1 MQTLKEYLTKPYSN
15 TDTTSLWD
23 DCISINRFYQELP
36 EMQGQASFA
45 NYFKTRNIVKAPRGY
60 VTLKAFFDPKNVGNF
75 DGQVEA
81 WMTDKNKFMQNYD
94 NWKVDSAM
102 RESDNTYN
110 YQGLIEDDLAFNR
123 ITIVNPDSRVFES
136 KDLLLLRAN
145 ISLDPRGNYTPNVI
159 AIFDNDLDDHY
170 QAASFMGRHF
180 SVLEAEFT
188 VDGTKYYM
196 DADTSALSDTYS
208 CYFNTESSTNIFA
221 DNDQID
227 LYFDPTDKEDIIDTI
242 KTAINDLTDL
252 DVDKTDFELT
262 NVKYFCESNN

>member
-145 ISLDPRGNYTPNVI
+145 KH
-159 AIFDNDLDDHY
+159 AI
-170 QAASFMGRHF
+170 
-180 SVLEAEFT
+180 
-188 VDGTKYYM
+188 
-196 DADTSALSDTYS
+196 
-208 CYFNTESSTNIFA
+208 
-221 DNDQID
+221 
-227 LYFDPTDKEDIIDTI
+227 
-242 KTAINDLTDL
+242 
-252 DVDKTDFELT
+252 
-262 NVKYFCESNN
+262 